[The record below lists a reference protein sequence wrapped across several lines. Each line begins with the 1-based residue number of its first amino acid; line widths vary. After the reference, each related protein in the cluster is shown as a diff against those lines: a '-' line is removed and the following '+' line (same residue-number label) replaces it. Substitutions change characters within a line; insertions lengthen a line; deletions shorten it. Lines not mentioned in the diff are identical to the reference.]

1 MDIPESFKATISATF
16 YNTELKVRSVT
27 VETDTEGGEKKVA
40 GAVEETTN
48 GNVAPV
54 SAELSQTMLGQN
66 IVAELKITAP
76 DTIQA
81 EKGKL
86 LEIDSEIYE
95 IVDFKRY
102 ASHAEMLV
110 KRWRKP

>member
-1 MDIPESFKATISATF
+1 MDIPASFKQAISSQF
-16 YNTELKVRSVT
+16 YNTEIKVRSITIVT
-27 VETDTEGGEKKVA
+27 DAEGGEKKTA
-40 GAVEETTN
+40 GKVEETTA

-76 DTIQA
+76 EDIQA
-81 EKGKL
+81 DKGKL
-86 LEIDSEIYE
+86 IEIANEVYE

-102 ASHAEMLV
+102 ESHAEILA
-110 KRWRKP
+110 KRWVAP

>member
-1 MDIPESFKATISATF
+1 MDIPESFKATISRQF
-16 YNTELKVRSVT
+16 YNTELKIREIEIT
-27 VETDTEGGEKKVA
+27 ADAEGGEKKTA
-40 GAVEETTN
+40 GKIVETTA

-76 DTIQA
+76 VDIQA
-81 EKGKL
+81 DKGGLVELKG
-86 LEIDSEIYE
+86 EVYE

-102 ASHAEMLV
+102 ESHAELLA
-110 KRWRKP
+110 KRWVAP

>member
-27 VETDTEGGEKKVA
+27 TEKDAEGGEQKVA
-40 GAVEETTN
+40 GPVEETTT

-81 EKGKL
+81 DKGKL
-86 LEIDSEIYE
+86 LEVKGEVYE

-102 ASHAEMLV
+102 ESHAEMLV